1 MGYHSELDL
10 CNFSVRDIYVP
21 KYPMHAIKGKRN
33 SRGMVPIAEQTMVER
48 CLLKLTLKWQIN
60 A

>member
-1 MGYHSELDL
+1 MVSSFGTEGAMGYHSELDL

-33 SRGMVPIAEQTMVER
+33 SRGMFQ
-48 CLLKLTLKWQIN
+48 LLSKQW
-60 A
+60 